1 MKLLS
6 VNPVGRNGRKR
17 KFRSQR
23 PTWVD
28 PQMYLKPEL
37 QNMFDL
43 SYFTGTKELVPV
55 GWGSVDEDKEYP
67 KLSSRDPRLLSNMD
81 EDEAVHDGLSMANG
95 RMPSDHNSDAD
106 EGDAPQ
112 LVGPTRM
119 TEESSD
125 EDENFPGNNITTVC
139 PSFPIF

>member
-6 VNPVGRNGRKR
+6 VNPMSRNGRKR
-17 KFRSQR
+17 KFRSHR

-28 PQMYLKPEL
+28 PKVYLKPEL

-67 KLSSRDPRLLSNMD
+67 KLSSRDPRLLNYMD
-81 EDEAVHDGLSMANG
+81 EDETLHDGLSMVNG
-95 RMPSDHNSDAD
+95 RIPSDDNSDAD
-106 EGDAPQ
+106 EEDAPQ

-119 TEESSD
+119 ADESSD
-125 EDENFPGNNITTVC
+125 EGETFPANSITTVC
-139 PSFPIF
+139 PCILVS